1 MLIQLIEKGGPVM
14 WPLLLLSLVSLAFIF
29 ERLIF
34 WMIEGR
40 WKDDVLLDEV
50 MRRAESGRF
59 SEAQTA
65 ASGSKDFRTRVL
77 ACGLAYRDRSLS
89 QALERQGLIEI
100 GRMRKN
106 LRVLETAFTIAPL
119 LGILGT
125 IIGIIQSFNLM
136 GAGGVP
142 EPAAVTT
149 GIAQALITTACGLVI
164 ALYTVIPYNIFAS
177 KCESARCEIEKYASD
192 LEIYFRKHTPK
203 DGKVEVTP
211 DHPENIG
218 VDGRDR

>member
-29 ERLIF
+29 ERAIF
-34 WMIEGR
+34 WLMEGR
-40 WKDDVLLDEV
+40 QKDDAVLSKV
-50 MRRAESGRF
+50 MRHAESGGF
-59 SEAQTA
+59 SEAQIA

-77 ACGLAYRDRSLS
+77 ACGLAHRDWSLS
-89 QALERQGLIEI
+89 QALERQALVEI

-106 LRVLETAFTIAPL
+106 LRVLETAFTVSPL

-125 IIGIIQSFNLM
+125 IIGIIQSFNLL

-142 EPAAVTT
+142 EPASVTT

-177 KCESARCEIEKYASD
+177 RCERARHEIEKHGSD
-192 LEIYFRKHTPK
+192 LEIYYSKHTPN
-203 DGKVEVTP
+203 DMKVEVP
-211 DHPENIG
+211 LGYPENTG
-218 VDGRDR
+218 ADGRDR